1 MKKLLSG
8 VMLAVFCLT
17 AVLSPAQIPFSQ
29 GDVSKVEA
37 AIEKQFNKSSK
48 IYASR
53 SRKAKV
59 ILNVQKNQAV
69 TVLETVGSWSKVRV
83 GKKTGWTANRD
94 LSVVKPKSEI
104 DRPSP
109 TALFEKVKLDPR
121 FAEFEG
127 IRLIG
132 YKYEKGEQNFLQVF
146 HLEDKGIIAMRH
158 WFGDAYKPGVRPKER
173 EAMMKYQYESIQMMG
188 ELMYGPGTQEAKNY
202 ASVASAHMTEVE
214 RLVMEDWHN
223 RMRYFKEGTFR
234 ANGDSYKYY
243 MAGPGIEIE
252 FSE

>member
-59 ILNVQKNQAV
+59 ILNVKKNQTV
-69 TVLETVGSWSKVRV
+69 TVLETVGSWSKVRA

-94 LSVVKPKSEI
+94 LSVVKPKVEI
-104 DRPSP
+104 DRPSSK
-109 TALFEKVKLDPR
+109 ALFEKVKHDSR
-121 FAEFEG
+121 FNEFESLG
-127 IRLIG
+127 AIG
-132 YKYEKGEQNFLQVF
+132 FKYERGKENALRVFYNEKQNLVS
-146 HLEDKGIIAMRH
+146 LNH

-173 EAMMKYQYESIQMMG
+173 EAIMKYQYESLQMMG

-202 ASVASAHMTEVE
+202 TMVAAAHMAEVE
-214 RLVMEDWHN
+214 QLVMEDWHN

-234 ANGDSYKYY
+234 ANGDSFKYY
-243 MAGPGIEIE
+243 MAGPGLTIDFTE
-252 FSE
+252 

>member
-37 AIEKQFNKSSK
+37 TLEKQFNKSSK

-59 ILNVQKNQAV
+59 ILNVKKNQTV

-94 LSVVKPKSEI
+94 LSVVKPKIEI

-146 HLEDKGIIAMRH
+146 HLEDKGILVMRH

-202 ASVASAHMTEVE
+202 TNVASAHMTEVE

-234 ANGDSYKYY
+234 ANGDSFKYY

>member
-17 AVLSPAQIPFSQ
+17 AVLSPVQIPFSQ

-37 AIEKQFNKSSK
+37 TIEKQFIKSSK

-59 ILNVQKNQAV
+59 ILNVKKNQTV

-83 GKKTGWTANRD
+83 SKKTGWTANRD
-94 LSVVKPKSEI
+94 LSVVKPKIEI

-109 TALFEKVKLDPR
+109 KTLFEIVKLDAR
-121 FAEFEG
+121 FTEFEADRH
-127 IRLIG
+127 IA
-132 YKYEKGEQNFLQVF
+132 YKYAKGEENLLRVF
-146 HLEDKGIIAMRH
+146 YLEDKGVLAMNH
-158 WFGDAYKPGVRPKER
+158 WFGGAYKPGVRPKER

-188 ELMYGPGTQEAKNY
+188 ELMYGPDTQEAQNY
-202 ASVASAHMTEVE
+202 TNVASIHMNEVE
-214 RLVMEDWHN
+214 KLVMEDWHN

-234 ANGDSYKYY
+234 ANGDSFGYY
-243 MAGPGIEIE
+243 MVAPSIEIWYNK
-252 FSE
+252 